1 MKYIRVEN
9 DVITG
14 VWATDSATLP
24 EGAVQVP
31 KGFTGIKGM
40 NVHEFD
46 DNWTLR
52 PLSGRVSL
60 GYVTLPEGYRLDGEN
75 VVEMTDIE
83 KYTAGVLPVPSGCKL
98 VGGKLVEMT
107 QAEKLAAGIITE
119 EDIEE
124 QARAERDE
132 RLSFVEWRVTRY
144 NSQIQLGV
152 TPTETDITPVLEYMQ
167 ELRDLPTSTGWPE
180 NITWPELPE

>member
-1 MKYIRVEN
+1 MKYIKVEN
-9 DVITG
+9 DIITG
-14 VWATDSATLP
+14 VWATDSTELP
-24 EGAVQVP
+24 EGATQVP

-60 GYVTLPEGYRLDGEN
+60 GYVRLPEGYKLDGEN

-83 KYTAGVLPVPSGCKL
+83 KYAAGVLAVPSGYRL
-98 VGGKLVEMT
+98 VDGKLVEMT

-119 EDIEE
+119 ADIEP
-124 QARAERDE
+124 QARAERDDL
-132 RLSFVEWRVTRY
+132 LSSIEWRVTRY
-144 NSQIQLGV
+144 NTQVQLGV
-152 TPTETDITPVLEYMQ
+152 TPTESDIKPVLEYMQ
-167 ELRDLPTSTGWPE
+167 KLRDLPTTEGWPK
-180 NITWPELPE
+180 NITWPAEP